1 MRRLRRVPEEIVDPC
16 QDRQVAIP
24 SEEVEATADASVK
37 EEDVNMTWEGTWI
50 QTRSFNPGGHDHL
63 RDLQD

>member
-1 MRRLRRVPEEIVDPC
+1 MRRLRRVPEEIVDSC

-50 QTRSFNPGGHDHL
+50 QTRSLNPGGHDHL